1 MLAKPLRKP
10 MLATDADI
18 DKIQFPAI
26 VQPKIDGV
34 RGLIQNGR
42 LLGRSGKPFP
52 NRRLQQ
58 MFSHEYFEGIDGEL
72 ACGDPTS
79 KGLCSQTTSVVSSLD
94 HPLTH
99 LIVLHA
105 FDYVKSDTIHLPY
118 HRRYEALKSYL
129 LLQDDPRVQLIPS
142 YTEYSEEG
150 LWATHEK
157 ALFMN
162 YEGLILRSPTRQH
175 KAGRST
181 VNEAGLLRVKMF
193 ADSEAIVESVIEGNH
208 NANELGE
215 TPHGYA
221 QRSTHAENMLPNGMV
236 GSLMCRT
243 LYDCTTANGTDL
255 LFAAGSRIKVGA
267 GKMSHSERKLFFD
280 NQHLIVGKVIKF
292 QHFPSGVKDKPRFP
306 TFQGFRAKEDM

>member
-1 MLAKPLRKP
+1 MPTEVLRKP

-18 DKIQFPAI
+18 DKIQFPVI

-34 RGLIQNGR
+34 RGLIQGGR

-52 NRRLQQ
+52 NHKLQQ
-58 MFSHEYFEGIDGEL
+58 MFSHERFEGIDGEL
-72 ACGDPTS
+72 ACGEPNS
-79 KGLCSQTTSVVSSLD
+79 KGLCSMTTSVVSSHS
-94 HPLTH
+94 HPLTRDV
-99 LIVLHA
+99 VLHA
-105 FDYVKSDTIHLPY
+105 FDYVKPDTIHLPY
-118 HRRYEALKSYL
+118 HRRYEALKFHLESL
-129 LLQDDPRVQLIPS
+129 REPSIALIPS
-142 YTEYSEEG
+142 YTESLEEG

-157 ALFMN
+157 ALYMN

-181 VNEAGLLRVKMF
+181 VNEAGLLRVKLF
-193 ADSEAIVESVIEGNH
+193 ADSEAIVEQIIEGQH
-208 NANELGE
+208 NANELGA

-221 QRSTHAENMLPNGMV
+221 ERSTHAENMIPNGMV

-243 LYDCTTANGTDL
+243 LYDCTGANGTDL
-255 LFAAGSRIKVGA
+255 LFAAGTLIKVGA
-267 GKMSHSERKLFFD
+267 GKMTHEQRKHYFE
-280 NQHLIVGKVIKF
+280 HPEEIVGKVIKF